1 MDSSCSGTLVAL
13 SVLLGKTWGRV
24 QRLSENRKVSS
35 CLAGYSEASF
45 CTCDRR
51 LSSLEGKFGN
61 CQLSSISTLIRA

>member
-1 MDSSCSGTLVAL
+1 MDSSCSSTLVAL

-24 QRLSENRKVSS
+24 QRLSENRKVS

-45 CTCDRR
+45 CPCDRR

-61 CQLSSISTLIRA
+61 CQLGSISTLIRA